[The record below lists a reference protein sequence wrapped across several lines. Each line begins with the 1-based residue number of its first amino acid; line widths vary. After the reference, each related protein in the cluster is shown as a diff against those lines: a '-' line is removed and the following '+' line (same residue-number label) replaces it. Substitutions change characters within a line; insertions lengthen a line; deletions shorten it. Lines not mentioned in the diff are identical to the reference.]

1 MLGGISDKKRKKISI
16 MKKCFIGNGG
26 FMVHCN
32 KDCEKCKQLN
42 VKVDDKG
49 YPWGYECMKYGDSV
63 FREKFRDTK
72 EFIDNKDTMMID
84 NR

>member
-1 MLGGISDKKRKKISI
+1 

-42 VKVDDKG
+42 VKDIR
-49 YPWGYECMKYGDSV
+49 GDMSA
-63 FREKFRDTK
+63 
-72 EFIDNKDTMMID
+72 
-84 NR
+84 

>member
-1 MLGGISDKKRKKISI
+1 MLGGISGKKRKKISI

-49 YPWGYECMKYGDSV
+49 YRWGYVCM
-63 FREKFRDTK
+63 
-72 EFIDNKDTMMID
+72 
-84 NR
+84 